1 MAQFTHDTPTAFHNL
16 PEDIQREIQRK
27 GTERAKEVRAERK
40 QINEIVRAVL
50 EQQLTDVADYDYG
63 AVPIDKA
70 TVLDVLIAVHANKG
84 LKGDTQSAKLVLDA
98 AKGESSKTSMLGGFK
113 FVIEPGDNEI

>member
-1 MAQFTHDTPTAFHNL
+1 MADGHENL
-16 PEDIQREIQRK
+16 IPMNQRSKDEARQLGQK
-27 GTERAKEVRAERK
+27 GGIASGEARREKK

-84 LKGDTQSAKLVLDA
+84 LKGDTGSAKLVLDA
-98 AKGESSKTSMLGGFK
+98 AKGENAKAAMLGGFK
-113 FVIEPGDNEI
+113 FVVEPGDSEI